1 MYMGC
6 GDGSINEVGNN
17 AFKVN
22 SHTIR
27 RVVGKL
33 KIVLWLRYINGI
45 FYEGRSRQWNDITV

>member
-1 MYMGC
+1 MGC